1 MGLETALI
9 AAAVI
14 GAGASVGTA
23 LSQKSPKTPK
33 PQKQVDGEAAA
44 KIASSAQEA
53 QRKQALAAYSRS
65 DTVLTGKGQQGD
77 NGLGGANMLGTRKSL
92 LGQ

>member
-1 MGLETALI
+1 MPLAPAII
-9 AAAVI
+9 AASVI
-14 GAGASVGTA
+14 AAGTSAGVA
-23 LSQKSPKTPK
+23 LSQKGPKTPK
-33 PQKQVDGEAAA
+33 PPKQVNGEAAA

-53 QRKQALAAYSRS
+53 QRKQAIAAYSRS